1 MTREICK
8 SILESRPHDH
18 AYMKHFSRIVRPLS
32 AGFYEMEDMET
43 GCVSVGNLDEAVNF
57 LFFT

>member
-1 MTREICK
+1 
-8 SILESRPHDH
+8 
-18 AYMKHFSRIVRPLS
+18 MKHFSRIVRPLS